1 MRLEHEKAAMEWE
14 MVMSERTI
22 ELNSAADARV
32 KSLERKL
39 ETEKEE
45 MMDAMAL
52 EVDDIEKAKDKERQV
67 LLSEKRELERQVALS
82 INLTKALGSRLSN
95 VSNKSRNLIRFNQ
108 ELNEKTI
115 KDLNEMRKSMQLV
128 FSHTMIDK
136 LKSVGDELHRSEV
149 R

>member
-1 MRLEHEKAAMEWE
+1 MEWE

-52 EVDDIEKAKDKERQV
+52 EVDEIEKAKDKERQV

-82 INLTKALGSRLSN
+82 SNLTKSLGQRLTA
-95 VSNKSRNLIRFNQ
+95 VSNKSRNLIKFNV
-108 ELNEKTI
+108 ELNEKTM
-115 KDLNEMRKSMQLV
+115 KDLNDMRKSMQLV
-128 FSHTMIDK
+128 FSNTMIDK
-136 LKSVGDELHRSEV
+136 LKSVGEELNRSEV

>member
-52 EVDDIEKAKDKERQV
+52 EVDEIEKAKDKERQV

-82 INLTKALGSRLSN
+82 VNLTKALGSRLSN

>member
-52 EVDDIEKAKDKERQV
+52 EVDEIEKAKDKERQV